1 MAIPRNLG
9 NLAPGVDTNGVLG
22 VSKGGTGQTTT
33 TGAFNAISP
42 ITTTGDLIIGNGSNS
57 ATRLGIGANGAV
69 LTSNGTTATW
79 VTAAPAG
86 APIGA
91 LQYFQGTTSAG
102 YPGSDWLQCNGGVVL
117 QSSYSTLYNRI
128 GLIPNGGASYGFNN
142 SNSGISPEET
152 ATAINGTGLA
162 GIKYL
167 VAGNMRVSPTGGGVS
182 TSTDGV
188 TWNPIILSA
197 VGTSMRTA
205 KYLNGLYIVAGNNG
219 TMFTSTNTITWSA
232 RNPVVTNQIT
242 DVIYGTVYVACSL
255 ETGAGSPVI
264 STSTDAITWT
274 QRTAP
279 TEAPLY
285 ALSYNAALTNGK
297 YVAVGGVT
305 AGPRVYT
312 STDAITWTN
321 RTAPGSQTY
330 RCIAA
335 APALTNKYAIG
346 AEGGTLVTS
355 TDGVTWT
362 TQTSGTTDNIISIT
376 FGASRYV
383 YLTNNS
389 TVGRS
394 TDGVTWTV
402 QSLPTTT
409 AYASITFAEN
419 QFRVVS
425 SNGAMVSSTDAITW
439 TPGNNVITN
448 TYRAVNYNSSAN
460 LFVVGGNTPDNNSV
474 FTSTNGSTWTSRAF
488 GGSAFGV
495 EAIINS
501 GSLYII
507 AGSGGNIRT
516 STDTITWTAR
526 TSGVA
531 TSISSLA
538 YNPSTVQQF
547 LATGASAY
555 RRTST
560 DGITW
565 NNIANFPFNAAGDNI
580 NCASANGLYFVYC
593 DSSATGRRVFVS
605 RTGGSSSW
613 VQCNIRPANN
623 YVGTANTI
631 IMPRDIIYAGTQYF
645 MCGSDMVGFSEDG
658 INWVQYRVEFNS
670 MQSAVFLNGVYFAST
685 DQGIVRSYD
694 GLNWSL
700 VYYGNSFDAGS
711 GSKNIAASSDFIV
724 TAGQGSVI
732 ATSNLFTYNKT
743 TEFALPQTTSLN
755 LGTGTETLFIK
766 AT

>member
-9 NLAPGVDTNGVLG
+9 NLASGADSNGVLG
-22 VSKGGTGQTTT
+22 VTKGGTGRATLTANNVVLGNGTSQVGLVAPGT
-33 TGAFNAISP
+33 TGNI
-42 ITTTGDLIIGNGSNS
+42 L
-57 ATRLGIGANGAV
+57 V
-69 LTSNGTTATW
+69 SNGTTWTS
-79 VTAAPAG
+79 AAPAATG

-91 LQYFQGTTSAG
+91 LQYFQGTTTAG

-117 QSSYSTLYNRI
+117 QTSYSTLYSRI

-142 SNSGISPEET
+142 ANSGLAPEEPSI
-152 ATAINGTGLA
+152 AINGTGLA

-167 VAGNMRVSPTGGGVS
+167 VAGSTRVPPNNVGAVS
-182 TSTDGV
+182 TSTDGI

-197 VGTSMRTA
+197 TNIAMRTA
-205 KYLNGLYIVAGNNG
+205 KYLNGLYIAAGNSG
-219 TMFTSTNTITWSA
+219 TMFTSTNAITWNA
-232 RNPVVTNQIT
+232 QNPLITDIIT

-255 ETGAGSPVI
+255 EQDAGQPAI
-264 STSTDAITWT
+264 TTSTDAITWT
-274 QRTAP
+274 QRTVP
-279 TEAPLY
+279 FDAPLY

-305 AGPRVYT
+305 AGPRIYT

-321 RTAPGSQTY
+321 RTAPGGQIN

-346 AEGGTLVTS
+346 AEVGILVTS

-362 TQTSGTTDNIISIT
+362 SRTSGTADNIISIT
-376 FGASRYV
+376 FGASRYA
-383 YLTNNS
+383 YLTNTSN
-389 TVGRS
+389 VGRS
-394 TDGVTWTV
+394 TDGITWSV
-402 QSLPTTT
+402 QPLPTTT
-409 AYASITFAEN
+409 SYASITFAEG
-419 QFRVVS
+419 QFRVVA
-425 SNGAMVSSTDAITW
+425 SNGSIVSSTDAITW

-448 TYRAVNYNSSAN
+448 IYRAVNYNSSAN
-460 LFVVGGNTPDNNSV
+460 LFVVGGITPDNNFV
-474 FTSTNGSTWTSRAF
+474 LTSTNGSTWTSRAF
-488 GGSAFGV
+488 GATFSV
-495 EAIINS
+495 EAITNS

-531 TSISSLA
+531 TNITNLA
-538 YNPSTVQQF
+538 HNPSTVQQF

-565 NNIANFPFNAAGDNI
+565 NTISDFPFSAAADSI

-593 DSSATGRRVFVS
+593 DSSTTGRRVFVS
-605 RTGGSSSW
+605 RTGGSSTW
-613 VQCNIRPANN
+613 AQCNIRPANN

-631 IMPRDIIYAGTQYF
+631 ILPTNIIYAGTQYF

-658 INWVQYRVEFNS
+658 INWVQYRVEFQF
-670 MQSAVFLNGVYFAST
+670 QSAVFLNGVYFGTT

-694 GLNWSL
+694 GLNWTL
-700 VYYGNSFDAGS
+700 VYYGISFTGGAGS
-711 GSKNIAASSDFIV
+711 RTINASNDFV
-724 TAGQGSVI
+724 VAAGQGSVI